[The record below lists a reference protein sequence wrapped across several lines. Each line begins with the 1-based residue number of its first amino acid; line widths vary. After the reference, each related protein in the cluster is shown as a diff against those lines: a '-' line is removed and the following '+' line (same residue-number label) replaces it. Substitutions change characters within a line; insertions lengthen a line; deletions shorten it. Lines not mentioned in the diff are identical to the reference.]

1 MVVCPADGGEKTVL
15 IMYTV
20 YILKNRVTGR
30 HYIGSTDDIERRVAE
45 HNRGQTRSTRYGKN
59 NWELLYTEHYD
70 NVLVAKKRERKI
82 KSFKGGDAFKRLVR
96 D

>member
-1 MVVCPADGGEKTVL
+1 
-15 IMYTV
+15 MYTV
-20 YILKNRVTGR
+20 YILKNNITGR
-30 HYIGSTDDIERRVAE
+30 HYIGSTDNIDRRLAE

-59 NWELLYTEHYD
+59 NWVLIYTEKYR
-70 NVLVAKKRERKI
+70 NELIAKRREQKI

>member
-1 MVVCPADGGEKTVL
+1 
-15 IMYTV
+15 MYTV
-20 YILKNRVTGR
+20 YILKNNITGR
-30 HYIGSTDDIERRVAE
+30 HYIGSTDNIDRRLAE

-59 NWELLYTEHYD
+59 NWVLIYTEQYG
-70 NVLVAKKRERKI
+70 NELIAKRREQKI